1 MKRAE
6 ALFDEIEGRYA
17 AGLTDFR
24 ADTSVYNALI
34 NCEWGICTAFHI
46 YFLAI
51 FHRPIIMH

>member
-34 NCEWGICTAFHI
+34 NCEWGFVVPSI
-46 YFLAI
+46 YISWPSFIAQ
-51 FHRPIIMH
+51 